1 MDLKPYYKLTDFV
14 DLVDIKTR
22 QNYTAECPCCKKH
35 HLSISK
41 KSGLFH
47 CFTPE
52 CNFNGIC
59 DDFKDPQ
66 YQHKEEWQKEPKKK
80 NTDYAILD
88 VKLSSIKS
96 NPAVVKYLADQQI
109 PLEVAEQAGCMSAV
123 RNIDGIA
130 YNCLCYVNRLYGSII
145 NVKYRAVTEK
155 KFTQDVQPK
164 DKNVPSA
171 PYNIECLNPLR
182 PSQPPAPPLSPEQR
196 GQKSFK
202 GGDPPL
208 DAKLGAADS
217 SPFKGDRGGLLI
229 ITEGE
234 KDVLTLLSAGY
245 ETVIST
251 PNGASAKPEECFAP
265 FVQWLKGIRRVL
277 ICGDNDDA
285 GEVMKHNYLEYF
297 EKLGKKCAIATL
309 SHGCKDISECRQK
322 FGLDEVHRIVD
333 TAPFPPNRDI
343 LRIRDMRQKV
353 LSVVHGEYDHGYSI
367 GYGEYTNKHLHLTD
381 EGGLIILTGKPNSG
395 KTDWLRCTMTRL
407 MLQLQKGCV
416 FCSFE
421 EPNKEKHIR
430 RLLQI
435 AFGTT
440 KLKDVPDSLIN
451 AALDIL
457 DQRMAHLLMEDLAP
471 SPTNIIAQ
479 TQQLIDDGMPVHFL
493 CIDPYLFLVSDE
505 PRESETQQ
513 IKSMLTTLQKWG
525 RQHHVWV
532 CVVAHPRKL
541 IKDGTTGEYEEI
553 DQYTISGS
561 AHWANLADFL
571 ISIKRVFPFA
581 KGNEDE
587 GSANPSYT
595 VADVLKVRDQEFC
608 STGRLYYHRQPCGR
622 YDERRDAEACKRELS
637 DQPPVADEVR
647 VTDTE
652 VWGKVKG

>member
-1 MDLKPYYKLTDFV
+1 MDLKPYYRLKDFV
-14 DLVDIKTR
+14 DLKEFPGR
-22 QNYTAECPCCKKH
+22 QNYEAQCPCCKKH

-59 DDFKDPQ
+59 DEFKDPQ
-66 YQHKEEWQKEPKKK
+66 YQHKEEWQKVSTKKD
-80 NTDYAILD
+80 TSYTPLD
-88 VKLSSIKS
+88 VRQLSKLTA
-96 NPAVVKYLADQQI
+96 NPAVVKYLAEQQI

-123 RNIDGIA
+123 RSIDSIT
-130 YNCLCYVNRLYGSII
+130 YNCLCFVNRLYGSII

-182 PSQPPAPPLSPEQR
+182 DVANN
-196 GQKSFK
+196 
-202 GGDPPL
+202 
-208 DAKLGAADS
+208 S
-217 SPFKGDRGGLLI
+217 SLLTPNSSLLI
-229 ITEGE
+229 VTEGE

-245 ETVIST
+245 ENVISP
-251 PNGASAKPEECFAP
+251 PNGASSKPDECLAP
-265 FVQWLKGIRRVL
+265 FLQWLKGIRRVL

-285 GEVMKHNYLEYF
+285 GDVMKHNWQEYF
-297 EKLGKKCAIATL
+297 EKMGKKCAIASL

-322 FGLDEVHRIVD
+322 FGLDEVRRIVD

-343 LRIRDMRQKV
+343 LRIRDMRQQV

-367 GYGEYTNKHLHLTD
+367 GYGAYTNKHLHLTD
-381 EGGLIILTGKPNSG
+381 EGGLIIITGKPNSG

-435 AFGTT
+435 AFGTS
-440 KLKDVPDSLIN
+440 KLEDVPDDCID

-471 SPTNIIAQ
+471 SPANIIAQ

-525 RQHHVWV
+525 RQQHVWV

-637 DQPPVADEVR
+637 DQAPVGDEVR
-647 VTDTE
+647 VTDTA
-652 VWGKVKG
+652 VWISVNC

>member
-1 MDLKPYYKLTDFV
+1 MDLKHYYRLADFAN
-14 DLVDIKTR
+14 ITTTPNA
-22 QNYTAECPCCKKH
+22 QNYMADCPACGKH
-35 HLSISK
+35 HLSINK
-41 KSGLFH
+41 KLGLFH

-59 DDFKDPQ
+59 DEFKDPQ
-66 YQHKEEWQKEPKKK
+66 YQHKEEWQKVSTKKD
-80 NTDYAILD
+80 TSYTPLD
-88 VKLSSIKS
+88 VRQLSKLTA
-96 NPAVVKYLADQQI
+96 NPAVVKYLAEQQI

-155 KFTQDVQPK
+155 KFSQDVQPK

-171 PYNIECLNPLR
+171 PYNIEVLNPLR
-182 PSQPPAPPLSPEQR
+182 PSRPPL
-196 GQKSFK
+196 
-202 GGDPPL
+202 
-208 DAKLGAADS
+208 
-217 SPFKGDRGGLLI
+217 KGDRGGLI
-229 ITEGE
+229 VTEGE

-245 ETVIST
+245 SNVIST
-251 PNGASAKPEECFAP
+251 PNGASSKPDECLAP
-265 FVQWLKGIRRVL
+265 FLPWLKGIRRVL

-285 GEVMKHNYLEYF
+285 GDVMKHNWQEYF

-322 FGLDEVHRIVD
+322 FGLDEVRRIVD

-343 LRIRDMRQKV
+343 LRIRDMRQQV
-353 LSVVHGEYDHGYSI
+353 LSVVRGEYDHGYSI
-367 GYGEYTNKHLHLTD
+367 GYGAYTDKHLHHTD
-381 EGGLIILTGKPNSG
+381 EGGLIIITGKPNSG

-440 KLKDVPDSLIN
+440 KLEDVPDDCID

-622 YDERRDAEACKRELS
+622 YDERRDADACKRELS
-637 DQPPVADEVR
+637 DQAPVGDEVR
-647 VTDTE
+647 VTDTA
-652 VWGKVKG
+652 VWISVNC

>member
-1 MDLKPYYKLTDFV
+1 M
-14 DLVDIKTR
+14 
-22 QNYTAECPCCKKH
+22 
-35 HLSISK
+35 
-41 KSGLFH
+41 
-47 CFTPE
+47 
-52 CNFNGIC
+52 
-59 DDFKDPQ
+59 
-66 YQHKEEWQKEPKKK
+66 
-80 NTDYAILD
+80 
-88 VKLSSIKS
+88 
-96 NPAVVKYLADQQI
+96 
-109 PLEVAEQAGCMSAV
+109 
-123 RNIDGIA
+123 
-130 YNCLCYVNRLYGSII
+130 
-145 NVKYRAVTEK
+145 
-155 KFTQDVQPK
+155 
-164 DKNVPSA
+164 
-171 PYNIECLNPLR
+171 
-182 PSQPPAPPLSPEQR
+182 
-196 GQKSFK
+196 
-202 GGDPPL
+202 
-208 DAKLGAADS
+208 
-217 SPFKGDRGGLLI
+217 
-229 ITEGE
+229 
-234 KDVLTLLSAGY
+234 
-245 ETVIST
+245 
-251 PNGASAKPEECFAP
+251 
-265 FVQWLKGIRRVL
+265 QWLKGIRRVL

-343 LRIRDMRQKV
+343 LRIRDMRQQV
-353 LSVVHGEYDHGYSI
+353 LSVVRGEYDHGYNI
-367 GYGEYTNKHLHLTD
+367 GYGAYTDKHLHLTD
-381 EGGLIILTGKPNSG
+381 EGGLIIITGKPNSG

-435 AFGTT
+435 AFGTC
-440 KLKDVPDSLIN
+440 KLEDVPDDCIDT
-451 AALDIL
+451 ALDTL

-571 ISIKRVFPFA
+571 ISIKRVFPYA

-622 YDERRDAEACKRELS
+622 YDERRDADACKRELS
-637 DQPPVADEVR
+637 DQTPVGDEVR
-647 VTDTE
+647 ITDTTT
-652 VWGKVKG
+652 WC

>member
-1 MDLKPYYKLTDFV
+1 MDLKPYYRLKDFV
-14 DLVDIKTR
+14 DLKEFPGR
-22 QNYTAECPCCKKH
+22 QNYEAQCPCCKKH

-59 DDFKDPQ
+59 EDFKDPQ

-80 NTDYAILD
+80 NTDYVILD
-88 VKLSSIKS
+88 VKLSSIIS
-96 NPAVVKYLADQQI
+96 NPAVVKYLEQQQI

-164 DKNVPSA
+164 EKNVPSA
-171 PYNIECLNPLR
+171 PYNIEALNPLR
-182 PSQPPAPPLSPEQR
+182 LVRSEKIGVRS
-196 GQKSFK
+196 
-202 GGDPPL
+202 D
-208 DAKLGAADS
+208 
-217 SPFKGDRGGLLI
+217 LLI
-229 ITEGE
+229 VTEGE

-265 FVQWLKGIRRVL
+265 FLQWLKGIRRVL

-297 EKLGKKCAIATL
+297 EKLGKKCAVATL

-322 FGLDEVHRIVD
+322 FGLDEVHRIID

-343 LRIRDMRQKV
+343 LRIRDMRQRV
-353 LSVVHGEYDHGYSI
+353 INVVHGQYDHGYSI
-367 GYGEYTNKHLHLTD
+367 GYGHYTDRHLWLSD
-381 EGGLIILTGKPNSG
+381 EGGLIVITGKPNSG

-407 MLQLQKGCV
+407 MLQQQKGCV

-430 RLLQI
+430 RLLEV
-435 AFGTT
+435 AFGTR
-440 KLKDVPDSLIN
+440 KLEDVPESMLN
-451 AALDIL
+451 QTLDVL
-457 DQRMAHLLMEDLAP
+457 DQRMAHLLMEDHSP
-471 SPTNIIAQ
+471 SPANIIAQ

-493 CIDPYLFLVSDE
+493 CIDPYLFLESDQ

-513 IKSMLTTLQKWG
+513 IKAMLTTLQKWG
-525 RQHHVWV
+525 RQQHVWV

-581 KGNEDE
+581 KGNEDA
-587 GSANPSYT
+587 GSANPSFT
-595 VADVLKVRDQEFC
+595 EADVIKVRDQEFC
-608 STGRLYYHRQPCGR
+608 HTGRLYFARQCCGR
-622 YDERRDAEACKRELS
+622 YDERLDAEACKRELS
-637 DQPPVADEVR
+637 NLAPAAGEER
-647 VTDTE
+647 VTDTS
-652 VWGKVKG
+652 VWGRGV

>member
-1 MDLKPYYKLTDFV
+1 MDLKPYYRLADFAN
-14 DLVDIKTR
+14 ITTTPNA
-22 QNYTAECPCCKKH
+22 QNYMADCPACGKH
-35 HLSISK
+35 HLSINK
-41 KSGLFH
+41 KLGLFH

-52 CNFNGIC
+52 CNFNGKC
-59 DDFKDPQ
+59 EDFGPTPTLPHREGELPSRD
-66 YQHKEEWQKEPKKK
+66 K
-80 NTDYAILD
+80 NSFASRSLDEKAGRVHYVHLD

-96 NPAVVKYLADQQI
+96 NPAVVKYLEQQQI

-123 RNIDGIA
+123 RSIDGIT

-171 PYNIECLNPLR
+171 PYNIEAINPLR
-182 PSQPPAPPLSPEQR
+182 PSRPPL
-196 GQKSFK
+196 K
-202 GGDPPL
+202 GGDSPH
-208 DAKLGAADS
+208 DENFGAADS
-217 SPFKGDRGGLLI
+217 SPFKGDRGGLI
-229 ITEGE
+229 VTEGE

-245 ETVIST
+245 SNVIST
-251 PNGASAKPEECFAP
+251 PNGASAKPEVSFAP

-322 FGLDEVHRIVD
+322 FGLDEVRRIVD
-333 TAPFPPNRDI
+333 TAPFPPNRDV

-353 LSVVHGEYDHGYSI
+353 LSVVRGEYDHGYSI
-367 GYGEYTNKHLHLTD
+367 GYGAYTNKHLHLTD
-381 EGGLIILTGKPNSG
+381 EGGLIIITGKPNSG

-435 AFGTT
+435 AFGTS
-440 KLKDVPDSLIN
+440 KLEDVPDDCID

-493 CIDPYLFLVSDE
+493 CIDPYLFLVSDD

-513 IKSMLTTLQKWG
+513 IKTMLTTLQKWG
-525 RQHHVWV
+525 RQQHVWV

-595 VADVLKVRDQEFC
+595 EANVLKVRDQEFC

-622 YDERRDAEACKRELS
+622 YDERRDADAAKRELS

>member
-1 MDLKPYYKLTDFV
+1 MDLKPYYRLADFAN
-14 DLVDIKTR
+14 ITTTPNA
-22 QNYTAECPCCKKH
+22 QNYMADCPACGKH
-35 HLSISK
+35 HLSINK
-41 KSGLFH
+41 KLGLFH

-123 RNIDGIA
+123 RSIEGVS

-182 PSQPPAPPLSPEQR
+182 LVRSEE
-196 GQKSFK
+196 
-202 GGDPPL
+202 
-208 DAKLGAADS
+208 LGVRSD
-217 SPFKGDRGGLLI
+217 LLI
-229 ITEGE
+229 VTEGE

-245 ETVIST
+245 PFVIST
-251 PNGASAKPEECFAP
+251 PNGAESKPEVSFAP
-265 FVQWLKGIRRVL
+265 FLSWLKGIRRVL

-322 FGLDEVHRIVD
+322 FGLDEVRRIVD

-353 LSVVHGEYDHGYSI
+353 LSVVRGDYDHGYSI
-367 GYGEYTNKHLHLTD
+367 GYGAYTNKHLHLTD

-440 KLKDVPDSLIN
+440 KLEDVPDDCIN

-525 RQHHVWV
+525 RQQHVWV

-637 DQPPVADEVR
+637 DQAALADEQR
-647 VTDTE
+647 VTDTTT
-652 VWGKVKG
+652 WC